1 MNRLPV
7 QFAEAE
13 LVDWAGHWLDRL
25 EIALDRV
32 PGMNATDP
40 RARTLQRYDADVTA
54 WRRALKRGHHTAE
67 SAAAV
72 QKVGK
77 LLLTL
82 NACERAALRGE
93 TARALIR

>member
-1 MNRLPV
+1 MREPV
-7 QFAEAE
+7 RFGESE
-13 LVDWAGHWLDRL
+13 LVDHASRWLDRL

-32 PGMNATDP
+32 PGMSATHP
-40 RARTLQRYDADVTA
+40 QARTLQRYDADVTA

-72 QKVGK
+72 SRVGK